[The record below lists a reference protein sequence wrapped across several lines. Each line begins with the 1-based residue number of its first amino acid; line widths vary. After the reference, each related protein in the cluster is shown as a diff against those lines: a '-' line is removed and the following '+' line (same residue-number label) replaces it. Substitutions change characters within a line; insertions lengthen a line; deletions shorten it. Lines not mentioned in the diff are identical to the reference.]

1 MNMGISMNKIKEF
14 LTTEKNNLK
23 VERKKKESNIYRCEL
38 NIASIDDAIKKL
50 ELQVD
55 NTINVFKP
63 ADKNESDEMR
73 EIRLLKER
81 RDSLQKDIDVMKK
94 RVVIIDNRL
103 DKIGE
108 VDKEVPLYDVN
119 GYKML
124 SIRESERQRI
134 ARDIHDSVVQKM
146 TALIHKSEFVQ
157 MVMDSDPQRAK
168 LELEV
173 INKTMRE
180 CIDELR
186 DII

>member
-1 MNMGISMNKIKEF
+1 MQSK
-14 LTTEKNNLK
+14 
-23 VERKKKESNIYRCEL
+23 
-38 NIASIDDAIKKL
+38 A

-108 VDKEVPLYDVN
+108 VDKKFLY
-119 GYKML
+119 M
-124 SIRESERQRI
+124 
-134 ARDIHDSVVQKM
+134 M
-146 TALIHKSEFVQ
+146 
-157 MVMDSDPQRAK
+157 
-168 LELEV
+168 
-173 INKTMRE
+173 
-180 CIDELR
+180 
-186 DII
+186 

>member
-23 VERKKKESNIYRCEL
+23 VERKEKESNIYRCEL

-168 LELEV
+168 L
-173 INKTMRE
+173 
-180 CIDELR
+180 
-186 DII
+186 